1 MADLAVLNDLGLTRQ
16 PQTTSSSPSNGAIQ
30 QEAFL
35 ELMIAQF
42 RNQDPFKPMENGDFL
57 GQLAQFGTVSGI
69 EDLQDSFASFADS
82 LYSDQAL
89 QASGLIGREV
99 LIPASGGI
107 LGATGGIRGAAELPT
122 ATASMMVQITD
133 ASGQL
138 VRRMDLGVQEAGLN
152 YFDWDGLNDLGQ
164 RVAPGAYQVEVVAGA
179 GRDAGTDAGD
189 AGSQSEQ
196 RHPRQ
201 RRRRSAQPGPDWRD
215 CPGRRA
221 SHWCGV
227 RRLRDIGNNSVVH
240 EKEKPCHST

>member
-1 MADLAVLNDLGLTRQ
+1 MPDLAVLNDLGLTRA
-16 PQTTSSSPSNGAIQ
+16 PESTSSSPSNGALQ

-69 EDLQDSFASFADS
+69 EDLQSSFASFADS

-99 LIPASGGI
+99 LIPASNGVLGG
-107 LGATGGIRGAAELPT
+107 TGGIRGAAELAT
-122 ATASMMVQITD
+122 ATSSMLVQITD

-138 VRRMDLGVQEAGLN
+138 VRRIDLGVQEAGLN

-164 RVAPGAYQVEVVAGA
+164 RMPPGAYQVEVVAGPD
-179 GRDAGTDAGD
+179 GMR
-189 AGSQSEQ
+189 EQ
-196 RHPRQ
+196 MPVMIEARVDSVTLGNVGGVLLNLDQLGEIPL
-201 RRRRSAQPGPDWRD
+201 AD
-215 CPGRRA
+215 
-221 SHWCGV
+221 V
-227 RRLRDIGNNSVVH
+227 RRIGAASGG
-240 EKEKPCHST
+240 

>member
-1 MADLAVLNDLGLTRQ
+1 MPDLSVLNDLGLTRQ
-16 PQTTSSSPSNGAIQ
+16 PESTSSSPSNGGLQ

-69 EDLQDSFASFADS
+69 EDLQSSFASFADS

-99 LIPASGGI
+99 LIPASTGVLTG
-107 LGATGGIRGAAELPT
+107 TGGIRGAAELTT
-122 ATASMMVQITD
+122 ATSSMLVQITD

-164 RVAPGAYQVEVVAGA
+164 RVAPGAYQIEVVAGPD
-179 GRDAGTDAGD
+179 GMR
-189 AGSQSEQ
+189 EQ
-196 RHPRQ
+196 MPVMLEARVDSVTLGNVGGVLLNLERLGEIPL
-201 RRRRSAQPGPDWRD
+201 AD
-215 CPGRRA
+215 
-221 SHWCGV
+221 V
-227 RRLRDIGNNSVVH
+227 RRIGAAAG
-240 EKEKPCHST
+240 